1 MPLPGPGLFGPP
13 GRSRRDRSRI
23 LAAGISRGGEVA
35 EKDGARLRNVACP
48 SCGAPVRFRGATSVV
63 AVCPYCKATLVRD
76 GVNIENIGKQAEL
89 LEDHSPIR
97 IGAEGKHRGVGFTIV
112 GRIQYKYG
120 AGVWNEWHVL
130 FPGSK
135 SAWLSDA

>member
-1 MPLPGPGLFGPP
+1 MSNQG
-13 GRSRRDRSRI
+13 D
-23 LAAGISRGGEVA
+23 
-35 EKDGARLRNVACP
+35 ARLRNVACP

-63 AVCPYCKATLVRD
+63 AVCPFCSATLVRE
-76 GVNIENIGKQAEL
+76 GVDLRDIGKQAQL

-97 IGAEGKHRGVGFTIV
+97 IGAEGRHRGVGFTVV
-112 GRIQYKYG
+112 GCIQYKYG

-135 SAWLSDA
+135 GGPYDLYTLGADGEVGGEDADADIGSWNPE